1 MMTGFLFAFFM
12 CVSLH
17 FNSALFLV
25 PYLYVFNCLC
35 LFAYFAHS
43 KTEAVFLSR
52 ILFLLMMMMM
62 ILIRVELSMFVSPIG
77 WERTVVV
84 EEVL

>member
-12 CVSLH
+12 SVSLH

-25 PYLYVFNCLC
+25 PYLYVFICLC

-52 ILFLLMMMMM
+52 ILFLLMMMM